1 MRITKE
7 KNMKKK
13 LKQQETWKK
22 RRERNKKIA
31 IQERKCFICESFGH
45 ITWYYRNK
53 REIEKNR
60 RAEVREL
67 EYQLLSN
74 KFKVLTSRIM

>member
-1 MRITKE
+1 MKKRRKGKIDDKWKKIEEMRITKE

-31 IQERKCFICESFGH
+31 I
-45 ITWYYRNK
+45 
-53 REIEKNR
+53 
-60 RAEVREL
+60 
-67 EYQLLSN
+67 
-74 KFKVLTSRIM
+74 